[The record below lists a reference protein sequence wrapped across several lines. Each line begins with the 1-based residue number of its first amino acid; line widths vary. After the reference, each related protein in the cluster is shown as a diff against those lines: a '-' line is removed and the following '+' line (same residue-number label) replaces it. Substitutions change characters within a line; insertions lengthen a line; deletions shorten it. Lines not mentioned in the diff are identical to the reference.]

1 MQREK
6 PRPYFAYALA
16 FASAL
21 LAVFVLWQATKQVPT
36 EGDWQ
41 SPLSRLSTAEFNG
54 DLVTVKNV
62 RNFRYNGTEEESGL
76 IPNYYD
82 KTYDL
87 SKLSKVWYI
96 SEPFKKVSV
105 AAHTFLSFEFSNGDF
120 LSITIEARKLKG
132 QDYSL
137 ARGLLRTYPLM
148 YIAADERDAIRVR
161 TDVRESKIYLYPV
174 RTEKGRQLLVD
185 MLEEM
190 NSVAIKPQWYN
201 TVTANCTSR
210 IAEHVNRVTSG
221 RIPDRPWQGYVT
233 GYADVFALKHG
244 LLDTNLSIEEARK
257 KYYITDRSKE
267 IGDVADYSKL
277 IRQFD

>member
-62 RNFRYNGTEEESGL
+62 RNFRYNGTEEESGVL
-76 IPNYYD
+76 PNYYD

-87 SKLSKVWYI
+87 SKLNKVWFI

-105 AAHTFLSFEFSNGDF
+105 AAHTFLSFEFSNGDY

-137 ARGLLRTYPLM
+137 ARGLLKTYPLM

-174 RTEKGRQLLVD
+174 RTEKGRQLLVS
-185 MLEEM
+185 MLDEM
-190 NSVAIKPQWYN
+190 NSIAIKPQWYN
-201 TVTANCTSR
+201 TATANCTSR

-221 RIPDRPWQGYVT
+221 RIPSRPWQGYVT
-233 GYADVFALKHG
+233 GYADVFALQHG
-244 LLDTNLSIEEARK
+244 LLDTDLSIEDARK